1 MVCVDENEKPVGK
14 SADAMAVGFDLRTG
28 EEKKRIVVPDL
39 RSPEHH
45 HRCYR
50 NKATERYLISGME
63 GAEFMDLVGDNHG
76 QNNWLRG
83 ACKLGVM
90 PCNGLLYVPAD
101 QCFCQPGAKL
111 LGFTAVAAQSPGREK
126 PLPDDQRLERGPGV
140 GTNRFEIQN
149 PRSEISNPDPTTGP
163 PSGTIR
169 AGTVRRRPPS
179 SRRSPLKWQA
189 KLGGRLTAPVA
200 AGGRV
205 YVALADAHT
214 IVALDAKTGEPV
226 WKFVAGG
233 RIDSPPTIH
242 EGLVLF
248 GSADGRVYCLRA
260 DDGELVWR
268 FLAAP
273 TGLPDRVL

>member
-1 MVCVDENEKPVGK
+1 MIGHGGVVLVYAQNVVEARDGASGDRLWRQEVPASTGGESEDLFVANGVVWRGMVCVDENREPVGK

-63 GAEFMDLVGDNHG
+63 GAEFMDLSGDNHG

-111 LGFTAVAAQSPGREK
+111 LGFAAVAAGRDHALGLKASGAVVAWGSNASNARPEYER
-126 PLPDDQRLERGPGV
+126 LLEHAGDLVQGRLERG
-140 GTNRFEIQN
+140 F
-149 PRSEISNPDPTTGP
+149 D
-163 PSGTIR
+163 
-169 AGTVRRRPPS
+169 
-179 SRRSPLKWQA
+179 
-189 KLGGRLTAPVA
+189 LG
-200 AGGRV
+200 
-205 YVALADAHT
+205 
-214 IVALDAKTGEPV
+214 TGEIANYYGQRLHRLGP
-226 WKFVAGG
+226 GG
-233 RIDSPPTIH
+233 CHPAS
-242 EGLVLF
+242 
-248 GSADGRVYCLRA
+248 
-260 DDGELVWR
+260 
-268 FLAAP
+268 
-273 TGLPDRVL
+273 